1 LKRLAKQT
9 LHLHLASPS
18 AQLDL
23 LFQEPRKTAAMSFL
37 KKFDKLKDKFLGD
50 DDKKEGH
57 GEGASQPLPPLLSS
71 VKQ

>member
-1 LKRLAKQT
+1 
-9 LHLHLASPS
+9 
-18 AQLDL
+18 
-23 LFQEPRKTAAMSFL
+23 MSFL

-57 GEGASQPLPPLLSS
+57 GEGASQPFPPLLSS